1 MNLFFRWMVA
11 MLSFTTVQEPVFGK
25 VLKEELFANPL
36 LISAKISPD
45 GNTIAYV
52 GADERGISNVF
63 ISSRDDSTASREQIS
78 FFTTPE
84 IIQFFWSSDSQR
96 VLLLKDEN
104 GTGQLHL
111 H

>member
-1 MNLFFRWMVA
+1 MNWFFRWMVII
-11 MLSFTTVQEPVFGK
+11 MSFTVAQQHVSGK

-52 GADERGISNVF
+52 GADEKGISNVF

-78 FFTTPE
+78 FFTTSESLATERGEWNRPA
-84 IIQFFWSSDSQR
+84 
-96 VLLLKDEN
+96 
-104 GTGQLHL
+104 
-111 H
+111 